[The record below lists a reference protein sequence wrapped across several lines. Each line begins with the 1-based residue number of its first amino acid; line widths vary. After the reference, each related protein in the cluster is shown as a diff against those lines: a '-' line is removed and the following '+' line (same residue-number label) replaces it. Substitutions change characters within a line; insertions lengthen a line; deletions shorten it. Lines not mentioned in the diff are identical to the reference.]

1 MEKETLNLI
10 LLNAGRAVHE
20 GDWNFRNIKS
30 PFFRIYLVDEGE
42 AFMTVEGKVQQLTP
56 GHLYLIPP
64 FSLHN
69 DSCDRHFSLYYLHV
83 SENHTDTIQIFDQF
97 RFPLEVLA
105 SDFDLELVKRLLT
118 INPGKSLPIYDPDS
132 YDNSDGYLKSLA
144 STAQTSFPVRT
155 ETNGIL
161 LQLLS
166 RFLNSAEKVF
176 LSEDSRIDKALR
188 YIRENIGR
196 KISIGDLSDRCFLSD
211 DHFTRLF
218 KQEMNDTPIDYIN
231 RKKIENAQLMLVIND
246 TPVKDIACSLAFENI
261 PYFNRLFKQLV
272 GKTPTQ
278 YRESFRILE
287 KR

>member
-1 MEKETLNLI
+1 MEKESLSLI

-42 AFMTVEGKVQQLTP
+42 ACMTVEGIEQQLSP

-64 FSLHN
+64 FSLH
-69 DSCDRHFSLYYLHV
+69 DDHCDRHFSLYYLHV
-83 SENHTDTIQIFDQF
+83 SESQTDATRIFEQF
-97 RFPLEVLA
+97 QFPLEVPA
-105 SDFDLELVKRLLT
+105 TSFDYLLMKRLLA
-118 INPGKSLPIYDPDS
+118 INPGKGLTLYDPDS
-132 YDNSDGYLKSLA
+132 YDNSTSFLMSLA
-144 STAQTSFPVRT
+144 STVQTSFPVRT

-166 RFLNSAEKVF
+166 RFLEKADKRIV
-176 LSEDSRIDKALR
+176 SEDNRIVRALR
-188 YIRENIGR
+188 YIRENIGK
-196 KISIGDLSDRCFLSD
+196 KISINELSERCFLSD

-231 RKKIENAQLMLVIND
+231 RKKMENAQRMLVLNNQ
-246 TPVKDIACSLAFENI
+246 PVKDIACSLAFENI

-272 GKTPTQ
+272 GKTPTE
-278 YRESFRILE
+278 YRASFRLTE
-287 KR
+287 KH

>member
-1 MEKETLNLI
+1 MEKESLNLV

-30 PFFRIYLVDEGE
+30 PFFRMYLVDEGE
-42 AFMTVEGKVQQLTP
+42 ASMTVEGVEQRLTP

-83 SENHTDTIQIFDQF
+83 SENHTDTTRIFEQF
-97 RFPLEVLA
+97 RFPLEVSA
-105 SDFDLELVKRLLT
+105 SELDKQLFQRLLA
-118 INPGKSLPIYDPDS
+118 INPGKGLALYDPGS
-132 YDNSDGYLKSLA
+132 YDNSAGFLKSLA

-166 RFLNSAEKVF
+166 RFLERADKLIV
-176 LSEDSRIDKALR
+176 SEDSRIVKALR
-188 YIRENIGR
+188 HIRENIGK
-196 KISIGDLSDRCFLSD
+196 KICISDLSDRCFLSD

-218 KQEMNDTPIDYIN
+218 RQEMNDTPIDYIN

-246 TPVKDIACSLAFENI
+246 TPVKDIACSLAFDNI

-278 YRESFRILE
+278 YRESFRPTE

>member
-1 MEKETLNLI
+1 MEKESLHLM

-30 PFFRIYLVDEGE
+30 PFFRMYLVDEGE
-42 AFMTVEGKVQQLTP
+42 ACMTVEGVEQRLTP

-64 FSLHN
+64 FSLHS

-83 SENHTDTIQIFDQF
+83 SENPSDTMRLFEQF
-97 RFPLEVLA
+97 RFPLEVTA
-105 SDFDLELVKRLLT
+105 TELDEVLMKRLLA
-118 INPGKSLPIYDPDS
+118 INPGKGLALYDPVS
-132 YDNSDGYLKSLA
+132 YDNDRGFLQSLA

-166 RFLNSAEKVF
+166 RFLEHSERLLV
-176 LSEDSRIDKALR
+176 SEDSRIVKALWH
-188 YIRENIGR
+188 IRENIGK
-196 KISIGDLSDRCFLSD
+196 KIHISDLSERCFLSD

-231 RKKIENAQLMLVIND
+231 RKKIEHAQLMLVIND
-246 TPVKDIACSLAFENI
+246 APVKDIACSLAFENI

-278 YRESFRILE
+278 YRERFRS
-287 KR
+287 K

>member
-1 MEKETLNLI
+1 MEKESLHLM

-42 AFMTVEGKVQQLTP
+42 ACMTVEGMEQRLTP

-83 SENHTDTIQIFDQF
+83 SENPTFATRIFEQF
-97 RFPLEVLA
+97 RFPLEVSA
-105 SDFDLELVKRLLT
+105 TELDEVLMKRLLA
-118 INPGKSLPIYDPDS
+118 INPGKGLALYDPVS
-132 YDNSDGYLKSLA
+132 YDNDSGFLQSLA
-144 STAQTSFPVRT
+144 STAHSSFPVRM

-166 RFLNSAEKVF
+166 RFLEHSEKLLV
-176 LSEDSRIDKALR
+176 SEDNRIVKTLR
-188 YIRENIGR
+188 YIRENIGK
-196 KISIGDLSDRCFLSD
+196 KIHISDLSERCFLSD

-218 KQEMNDTPIDYIN
+218 KQEMDDTPVDYIN
-231 RKKIENAQLMLVIND
+231 RKKMEHAQLMLVID
-246 TPVKDIACSLAFENI
+246 EAPVKDIACSLAFENI

-278 YRESFRILE
+278 YRDSFRP
-287 KR
+287 K

>member
-1 MEKETLNLI
+1 MDKESLNLI

-20 GDWNFRNIKS
+20 GDWNFRNIQS

-42 AFMTVEGKVQQLTP
+42 ACMTVEGREQLLTP

-64 FSLHN
+64 FTLHN

-83 SENHTDTIQIFDQF
+83 SENITDTSRLFEHYQ
-97 RFPLEVLA
+97 FPLEVTA
-105 SDFDLELVKRLLT
+105 DGFDYELMKRLLVL
-118 INPGKSLPIYDPDS
+118 NPAKGLALYDPVL
-132 YDNSDGYLKSLA
+132 YDNNTSYLMSMA
-144 STAQTSFPVRT
+144 STAQTSFPIRM

-166 RFLNSAEKVF
+166 RFQERAEKRIV
-176 LSEDSRIDKALR
+176 SEDSRIVKAIR
-188 YIRENIGR
+188 YIRENIGK
-196 KISIGDLSDRCFLSD
+196 KICISDLSERCYLSD

-218 KQEMNDTPIDYIN
+218 KQEMNDTPIDFIN
-231 RKKIENAQLMLVIND
+231 RKKIEHAQLMLVLNN
-246 TPVKDIACSLAFENI
+246 TPIKDIACSLAFENI

-278 YRESFRILE
+278 YRDSFRTLE

>member
-1 MEKETLNLI
+1 MEKESLHLM

-30 PFFRIYLVDEGE
+30 PFFRMYLVDEGE
-42 AFMTVEGKVQQLTP
+42 ACMTVEGVEQRLTP

-64 FSLHN
+64 FSLHS

-83 SENHTDTIQIFDQF
+83 SENPSDTMRLFEQF
-97 RFPLEVLA
+97 RFPLEVSA
-105 SDFDLELVKRLLT
+105 AELDKVLMKRLLA
-118 INPGKSLPIYDPDS
+118 INPGKGLALYDPVS
-132 YDNSDGYLKSLA
+132 YDNDRGFLQSLA

-166 RFLNSAEKVF
+166 RFLEHSEKLLV
-176 LSEDSRIDKALR
+176 SEDSRIVKALR
-188 YIRENIGR
+188 HIRENIGR
-196 KISIGDLSDRCFLSD
+196 KIHISDLSERCFLSD

-231 RKKIENAQLMLVIND
+231 RKKIEHAQLMLVIND
-246 TPVKDIACSLAFENI
+246 APVKDIACSMAFENI

-278 YRESFRILE
+278 YRDSFRL
-287 KR
+287 K

>member
-1 MEKETLNLI
+1 MEKELLNLI

-42 AFMTVEGKVQQLTP
+42 ACMTVEGSDQQLSP

-64 FSLHN
+64 FSLH
-69 DSCDRHFSLYYLHV
+69 DDRCDRHFSLYYLHV
-83 SENHTDTIQIFDQF
+83 SESHTDATRIFEQF
-97 RFPLEVLA
+97 QFPLEVPA
-105 SDFDLELVKRLLT
+105 TEFDLLLMKRLLA
-118 INPGKSLPIYDPDS
+118 INPGKGLALYDPDS
-132 YDNSDGYLKSLA
+132 YDNSTSFLMSLA

-166 RFLNSAEKVF
+166 RFLEKADKRIV
-176 LSEDSRIDKALR
+176 SEDNRIVKALR
-188 YIRENIGR
+188 YIRENIGK
-196 KISIGDLSDRCFLSD
+196 KISINDLSERCFLSD

-231 RKKIENAQLMLVIND
+231 RKKIENAQRMLVLND
-246 TPVKDIACSLAFENI
+246 KPVKDIACSLAFENI

-272 GKTPTQ
+272 GKTPTE
-278 YRESFRILE
+278 YRDSFRLSD
-287 KR
+287 KH

>member
-1 MEKETLNLI
+1 MEKESLNLI

-42 AFMTVEGKVQQLTP
+42 ACMTVEGVEQRLTP
-56 GHLYLIPP
+56 GHLYLVPP

-83 SENHTDTIQIFDQF
+83 SENHTETTRIFEQF
-97 RFPLEVLA
+97 RFPLEVPA
-105 SDFDLELVKRLLT
+105 SELDYELMKRLLS
-118 INPGKSLPIYDPDS
+118 INPGKDLSIYDPGS
-132 YDNSDGYLKSLA
+132 YDNSIGYLKSLA

-166 RFLNSAEKVF
+166 RFLNHAEKLIV
-176 LSEDSRIDKALR
+176 SEDSRIMKTLR
-188 YIRENIGR
+188 FIRENIGK
-196 KISIGDLSDRCFLSD
+196 KIHISDLSNQCFLSD

-231 RKKIENAQLMLVIND
+231 RKKIENAQLKLVIND

-278 YRESFRILE
+278 YRESFRVLE

>member
-1 MEKETLNLI
+1 MEKESLNLM
-10 LLNAGRAVHE
+10 LLNAGQAVHE

-30 PFFRIYLVDEGE
+30 PFFRIYLVAEGE
-42 AFMTVEGKVQQLTP
+42 ACMTVEGVEQRLTP

-83 SENHTDTIQIFDQF
+83 SENHTDTTCIFEQF
-97 RFPLEVLA
+97 RFPLEVPA
-105 SDFDLELVKRLLT
+105 TELDKQLLQRLLA
-118 INPGKSLPIYDPDS
+118 INPGKGLALYDPVS
-132 YDNSDGYLKSLA
+132 YDNSAGFLKSLA

-161 LQLLS
+161 LQLLA
-166 RFLNSAEKVF
+166 RFLERAEKLIVT
-176 LSEDSRIDKALR
+176 EDSRIVKALR
-188 YIRENIGR
+188 YIRENIGK
-196 KISIGDLSDRCFLSD
+196 KISISDLSDRCFLSD

-231 RKKIENAQLMLVIND
+231 RKKIENAQLRLVIND
-246 TPVKDIACSLAFENI
+246 APVKDIACSLAFDNI

-278 YRESFRILE
+278 YRDSFRSAEI
-287 KR
+287 R

>member
-1 MEKETLNLI
+1 MEKESLNLI

-42 AFMTVEGKVQQLTP
+42 ACMTVEGVEQRLTP

-69 DSCDRHFSLYYLHV
+69 DSCDRHFSLFYLHV
-83 SENHTDTIQIFDQF
+83 SENHTDTTRIFEHFQ
-97 RFPLEVLA
+97 FPLEVPVTSL
-105 SDFDLELVKRLLT
+105 DYELMKRLLV
-118 INPGKSLPIYDPDS
+118 INPGKGLPIYDPGS
-132 YDNSDGYLKSLA
+132 YDNSAGFLKSLA
-144 STAQTSFPVRT
+144 STAQTSFPVWT

-166 RFLNSAEKVF
+166 RFLERADKLIV
-176 LSEDSRIDKALR
+176 SEDSRIVKALR
-188 YIRENIGR
+188 YIRENIGK
-196 KISIGDLSDRCFLSD
+196 KICISDLSDRCFLSD

-218 KQEMNDTPIDYIN
+218 KQEMDDTPIDYIN
-231 RKKIENAQLMLVIND
+231 RKKIENAQLILVIND
-246 TPVKDIACSLAFENI
+246 KPVKDIACSLAFENI

-278 YRESFRILE
+278 YRDSFRPAE

>member
-1 MEKETLNLI
+1 MEKESLNLI

-20 GDWNFRNIKS
+20 GDWNFKNIKS

-42 AFMTVEGKVQQLTP
+42 ACMTVEGEEQQLTP

-69 DSCDRHFSLYYLHV
+69 DFCDRHFSLYYLHV
-83 SENHTDTIQIFDQF
+83 SENHTDTNRIFEQF
-97 RFPLEVLA
+97 RFPLEVSA
-105 SDFDLELVKRLLT
+105 SEFDFQLMKRLLD
-118 INPGKSLPIYDPDS
+118 INPGKGLSIYDPGS
-132 YDNSDGYLKSLA
+132 YDNSAGYLQRLA

-166 RFLNSAEKVF
+166 RFLEHAEKRIV
-176 LSEDSRIDKALR
+176 SEDSRIVKALR
-188 YIRENIGR
+188 HIHENIGK
-196 KISIGDLSDRCFLSD
+196 KIHISDLSDRCFLSD

-231 RKKIENAQLMLVIND
+231 RKKIENAQLMLVLND
-246 TPVKDIACSLAFENI
+246 SPVKDIACSLAFENI
-261 PYFNRLFKQLV
+261 PYFNRLFKNLV

-278 YRESFRILE
+278 YRDSFRPTE

>member
-1 MEKETLNLI
+1 MEKESLNLI

-20 GDWNFRNIKS
+20 GDWNFKNIKS
-30 PFFRIYLVDEGE
+30 PYFRMYLVEEGE
-42 AFMTVEGKVQQLTP
+42 ACMTVEGKEQRLTP

-69 DSCDRHFSLYYLHV
+69 DSCDQHFSLYYLHV
-83 SENHTDTIQIFDQF
+83 SESHTDTTRIFEQF
-97 RFPLEVLA
+97 RFPLEVAA
-105 SDFDLELVKRLLT
+105 SGFDLELMKRLLT
-118 INPGKSLPIYDPDS
+118 LHPSKGLALYDPGA
-132 YDNSDGYLKSLA
+132 YDNSAGFLKSLA
-144 STAQTSFPVRT
+144 STAQTTFPVRT

-166 RFLNSAEKVF
+166 RFLTHAEKLIV
-176 LSEDSRIDKALR
+176 SEDSRIVKALR
-188 YIRENIGR
+188 FIRENIGK
-196 KISIGDLSDRCFLSD
+196 KIHISDLSDRCFLSD

-246 TPVKDIACSLAFENI
+246 LPIKDIACSMAFENI

-278 YRESFRILE
+278 YRESFRSLDN
-287 KR
+287 R

>member
-1 MEKETLNLI
+1 MEKESLNLI

-30 PFFRIYLVDEGE
+30 PFFRMYLVDEGE
-42 AFMTVEGKVQQLTP
+42 AFMTVEGLEQRLSP

-69 DSCDRHFSLYYLHV
+69 DSCDKHFSLYYLHV
-83 SENHTDTIQIFDQF
+83 SENHADALRIFEQF
-97 RFPLEVLA
+97 RFPLEVPA
-105 SDFDLELVKRLLT
+105 SNFDYELMKRLLT
-118 INPGKSLPIYDPDS
+118 INPGKGLPIYDPGS
-132 YDNSDGYLKSLA
+132 YDNSAGFLRSLA
-144 STAQTSFPVRT
+144 STAQTTFPVRT
-155 ETNGIL
+155 ETSGIL

-166 RFLNSAEKVF
+166 RFLEQAEKLTV
-176 LSEDSRIDKALR
+176 SEDNRIVKTLR
-188 YIRENIGR
+188 YIRENIGK
-196 KISIGDLSDRCFLSD
+196 KICISDLSDRCFLSD

-231 RKKIENAQLMLVIND
+231 RKKIENAQLMLVINNI
-246 TPVKDIACSLAFENI
+246 PVKDIACSLAFENI

-278 YRESFRILE
+278 YRESFRPLE
-287 KR
+287 NR

>member
-1 MEKETLNLI
+1 M
-10 LLNAGRAVHE
+10 
-20 GDWNFRNIKS
+20 
-30 PFFRIYLVDEGE
+30 
-42 AFMTVEGKVQQLTP
+42 
-56 GHLYLIPP
+56 
-64 FSLHN
+64 
-69 DSCDRHFSLYYLHV
+69 
-83 SENHTDTIQIFDQF
+83 
-97 RFPLEVLA
+97 
-105 SDFDLELVKRLLT
+105 
-118 INPGKSLPIYDPDS
+118 
-132 YDNSDGYLKSLA
+132 
-144 STAQTSFPVRT
+144 
-155 ETNGIL
+155 
-161 LQLLS
+161 QLLS

>member
-1 MEKETLNLI
+1 MEKESLNLI

-42 AFMTVEGKVQQLTP
+42 ACMTVEGVEQRLMP

-69 DSCDRHFSLYYLHV
+69 DTCDQHFSLYYLHI
-83 SENHTDTIQIFDQF
+83 SESHTDTMRIFEQF
-97 RFPLEVLA
+97 RFPLEVSATELDKQLFQRILA
-105 SDFDLELVKRLLT
+105 
-118 INPGKSLPIYDPDS
+118 INPGKGLVLYDPGS
-132 YDNSDGYLKSLA
+132 YDNSAGFLKSLA

-166 RFLNSAEKVF
+166 RFLERADKWIV
-176 LSEDSRIDKALR
+176 SEDSRIVKALR
-188 YIRENIGR
+188 YIRENIGK
-196 KISIGDLSDRCFLSD
+196 KICICDLSDRCFLSD

-246 TPVKDIACSLAFENI
+246 KPVKDIACSLAFENI

-278 YRESFRILE
+278 YRESFRPTE

>member
-1 MEKETLNLI
+1 MEKESLHLM

-30 PFFRIYLVDEGE
+30 PFFRMYLVDEGE
-42 AFMTVEGKVQQLTP
+42 ACMTVEGVEQRLTP

-64 FSLHN
+64 FSLHS

-83 SENHTDTIQIFDQF
+83 SENPSDTMRLFEQF
-97 RFPLEVLA
+97 RFPLEVTA
-105 SDFDLELVKRLLT
+105 TELDEVLMKRLLA
-118 INPGKSLPIYDPDS
+118 INPGKGLALYDPVS
-132 YDNSDGYLKSLA
+132 YDNDRGFLQSLA

-166 RFLNSAEKVF
+166 RFLEHSEKLLV
-176 LSEDSRIDKALR
+176 SEDSRIVKALR
-188 YIRENIGR
+188 HIRENIGR
-196 KISIGDLSDRCFLSD
+196 KIHISDLSERCFLSD

-231 RKKIENAQLMLVIND
+231 RKKIEHAQLMLVIND
-246 TPVKDIACSLAFENI
+246 APVKDIACSMAFENI

-278 YRESFRILE
+278 YRDSFRL
-287 KR
+287 K